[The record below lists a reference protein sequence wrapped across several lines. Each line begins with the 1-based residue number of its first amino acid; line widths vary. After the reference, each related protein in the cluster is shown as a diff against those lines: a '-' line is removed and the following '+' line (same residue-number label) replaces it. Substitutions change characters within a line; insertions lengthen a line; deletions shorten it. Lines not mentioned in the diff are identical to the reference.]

1 MEYLLQNHGMSTYCC
16 TVDTE
21 EAETNVFVTL
31 NVHKSLLFKKRRNVT
46 AISVALINFSDANK
60 QKDNYKLVLI

>member
-31 NVHKSLLFKKRRNVT
+31 KCTQKPSFQKKEKCNGYKRC
-46 AISVALINFSDANK
+46 FNK
-60 QKDNYKLVLI
+60 FQ